1 MSFDPYAYDLAH
13 PITPPPPPAGGQA
26 LAAKSLLA
34 VPEAAR
40 RWLWRGLLEAVDG
53 ALDLWERTPP
63 GQRQPSPF
71 SVQHAGA
78 PSFDPAALR
87 QQTLSDWHRL
97 VGIEL
102 RLAAQLLEALLAN
115 AEPEEYW
122 ARLAEQCARVG
133 QLYAELLRRTQAWAA
148 EALLRWELRLLRYRA
163 SSVLAPL
170 IYG

>member
-1 MSFDPYAYDLAH
+1 MSFDPYAYGLSH
-13 PITPPPPPAGGQA
+13 LIIPPPAGRPTR
-26 LAAKSLLA
+26 AAEPLLA

-78 PSFDPAALR
+78 PAFDPAALR
-87 QQTLSDWHRL
+87 QQTLAGWHRL

-102 RLAAQLLEALLAN
+102 RLAAQRLEALLVT
-115 AEPEEYW
+115 AEPEVQW
-122 ARLAEQCARVG
+122 ALLAEQCARVG
-133 QLYAELLRRTQAWAA
+133 QLYAELLRRTQAWVA

-163 SSVLAPL
+163 SPVLAPL
-170 IYG
+170 IYD